1 MAAAD
6 PGILPMIK
14 CSNCGINV
22 EISAMGDHICDTSPA
37 PWPPQP
43 PPKYQYEPPPRS
55 AARPAPIDASK
66 ANQPFLRPGGDV
78 DEKDALTPSP
88 LSISQRSPFP
98 PPQRSQTT
106 PVVAEPHSPGLD
118 GALPTF
124 PLPRSM
130 STRKPD
136 GMAVL
141 NDPRTAPPV
150 PSPQYANA
158 MTPDNPPP
166 PASAHL
172 PLDTDKGLP
181 PPPVSKDDDSQA
193 EPGGHHKHGASID
206 SRSSY
211 RTSLASSRYD
221 SGSKRSTAVSSRRP
235 SFGSVSYAYKYLDDV
250 PPIPPTIPHFSSAFS
265 DSSVSDVFPR
275 HDGKGDSTSF
285 DFRSSGE
292 ALPPKR
298 ENDKP
303 HPSPLRPSSNA
314 TSERHSSS
322 RGSAELFFHSPS
334 HSTHGPPLDLPD
346 VSEGRSPSVSS
357 NQSYRAF
364 RPSGSDHL
372 HPAAAE
378 NHAAD
383 PHNTLRK
390 NSDAN
395 SESNLSMTNFARALG
410 LDGQDHA
417 GPDST
422 AESSTASSESSPSES
437 RSGTSFSSIA
447 SEASSRR
454 KPSDQGRLGPV
465 AEEHPSDSGLKP
477 VLDES
482 LHTESPVELE
492 APRIPEAL
500 FSPDSP
506 TDPAIN
512 RGGFN
517 MAPSHQAHASTS
529 DDLPEKPTMM
539 RSATE
544 PAVRPP
550 PRPKG
555 RCRGC
560 SEMIMGKSVS
570 SADGRLTGRYHKACF
585 VCYDCRTPFQTADF
599 YVLGDR
605 PFCSQHYHERNG
617 SVCHNCHTG
626 IEGQYLETVERT
638 GRGPADSHKFHPDCL
653 TCRTCHIL
661 LKGEYYEWNGLVYCE
676 RDARRAAASMSPHRF
691 RRPTMPSSPLAH
703 SRGYSRGYP
712 PPPPPGYPGPSMRPY
727 PPGPMLGPPGP
738 GLRPPPGPYD
748 AGPYGPPPSPGAR
761 RFPERRTTRLMMI

>member
-1 MAAAD
+1 MD
-6 PGILPMIK
+6 PGLLPSIK
-14 CSNCGINV
+14 CSNCGMSV
-22 EISAMGDHICDTSPA
+22 EISAMGDHICTTARA
-37 PWPPQP
+37 PSPPQP
-43 PPKYQYEPPPRS
+43 PPKYVYEVPPRS
-55 AARPAPIDASK
+55 AARPAPIDPSK
-66 ANQPFLRPGGDV
+66 ANQPFLRPDGDP
-78 DEKDALTPSP
+78 DKGALTPSP
-88 LSISQRSPFP
+88 LRT
-98 PPQRSQTT
+98 PQRSQTT
-106 PVVAEPHSPGLD
+106 PLPMDPHSPGLD
-118 GALPTF
+118 GDLPTF

-130 STRKPD
+130 STRNPS

-141 NDPRTAPPV
+141 NDPNTAPPV

-158 MTPDNPPP
+158 MASAGHPP

-172 PLDTDKGLP
+172 PLVMDKGLP
-181 PPPVSKDDDSQA
+181 PPPVPKDDVPLPDPQ
-193 EPGGHHKHGASID
+193 GQHKHSASVD

-221 SGSKRSTAVSSRRP
+221 TNSKRSTAISSRRP

-275 HDGKGDSTSF
+275 HDGKADSTSF
-285 DFRSSGE
+285 DFRNSAE
-292 ALPPKR
+292 QLAPKR
-298 ENDKP
+298 DADKP
-303 HPSPLRPSSNA
+303 APSPLRPSSNA
-314 TSERHSSS
+314 TSERLSSS

-346 VSEGRSPSVSS
+346 LSEARSPSVSS
-357 NQSYRAF
+357 SNHEYKAF
-364 RPSGSDHL
+364 RPPTSDHL
-372 HPAAAE
+372 HPTDAE
-378 NHAAD
+378 NHGDA
-383 PHNTLRK
+383 HGRK

-395 SESNLSMTNFARALG
+395 SESNLSVTSFARALG
-410 LDGQDHA
+410 LDGAGHA
-417 GPDST
+417 APNST
-422 AESSTASSESSPSES
+422 TESVTTSSESSPSDS
-437 RSGTSFSSIA
+437 RSGTSFSSVA

-454 KPSDQGRLGPV
+454 KPSDLGRLGPV
-465 AEEHPSDSGLKP
+465 EEHPSDPGLKP
-477 VLDES
+477 VLDEP
-482 LHTESPVELE
+482 LRTESPVELE

-512 RGGFN
+512 RGGFS
-517 MAPSHQAHASTS
+517 MAPSQPPKNATHPAPSAPTS
-529 DDLPEKPTMM
+529 DDNALPDRPTMT

-544 PAVRPP
+544 PVARPP

-560 SEMIMGKSVS
+560 GEMIMGKSVS

-599 YVLGDR
+599 YVLDDR
-605 PFCSQHYHERNG
+605 PFCAQHYHERNG
-617 SVCHNCHTG
+617 SVCHTCHTG

-638 GRGPADSHKFHPDCL
+638 GRGPGDSQKFHPDCL

-661 LKGEYYEWNGLVYCE
+661 LKGEYFEWNGLVYCE

-712 PPPPPGYPGPSMRPY
+712 PLPAGYQGPGPGMRPY
-727 PPGPMLGPPGP
+727 GPGPGPMSGPS
-738 GLRPPPGPYD
+738 LRPPAGPYD
-748 AGPYGPPPSPGAR
+748 SGSYGPPPSPGPR